1 MFVRSCVVDLFL
13 RDHCKML
20 GVQQDIDDIHLAFQ
34 SLGHRGTSL
43 IHKYILDFSFCPAK
57 TNLNLF
63 CCLFTDH
70 YSKFEK
76 GGIISKIRR
85 RLTVQGDSENIDGA
99 AASITQKSAK
109 EPEVTED
116 VR

>member
-13 RDHCKML
+13 RGHCKML

-34 SLGHRGTSL
+34 SLGSSGHFLDT
-43 IHKYILDFSFCPAK
+43 YILDFSFCPAK